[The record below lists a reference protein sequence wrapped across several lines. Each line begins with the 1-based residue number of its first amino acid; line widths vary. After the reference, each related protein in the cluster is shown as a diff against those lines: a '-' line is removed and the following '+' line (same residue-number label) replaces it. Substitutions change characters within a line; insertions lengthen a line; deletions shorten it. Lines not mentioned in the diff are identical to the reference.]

1 MRVKITLACTIGL
14 HRVQT
19 AKLQHNEEQEEQS
32 RQTSDEQVL
41 PLL

>member
-1 MRVKITLACTIGL
+1 MRVKITLAIGL